1 MSNARRI
8 VDGMTHFV
16 TRRCV
21 GRHFYL
27 KPCSAVNQIILYA
40 FAWAV
45 AQHGMTPHALVAMSN
60 HLHYL
65 LTDPHGRLPLF
76 MRDFHRM
83 VAAAVKKVWK
93 IDETVFA
100 DTNASVV
107 TVFGERG
114 AVEKALYTVM
124 NPVNAGLVARAE
136 LWPGVCW
143 RPGTRQI
150 TVKKPSVWFTGP
162 QWPDELTVTFSAPPA
177 WSGTEDEWHAML
189 GESVEAQEKSLEQG
203 RTETRSSAMGA
214 QRVLKQRHTDAPKT
228 KSVREPKRNPTIAT
242 GGDGPLM
249 RAEMAALK
257 IWRRARHEALDHWQ
271 RDKSVMFPR
280 GTWLHVVMH
289 GALAA

>member
-1 MSNARRI
+1 MSYARRI

-21 GRHFYL
+21 GRRFYL
-27 KPCSAVNQIILYA
+27 KPCEAVNRIILYA

-45 AQHGMTPHALVAMSN
+45 AEHGMTPHALIAMSN

-65 LTDPHGRLPLF
+65 LSDPHGRLPLF

-83 VAAAVKKVWK
+83 VAAAVKTHWK

-114 AVEKALYTVM
+114 VVEKALYTVM
-124 NPVNAGLVARAE
+124 NPVSAGLVGRAE

-143 RPGTRQI
+143 VPGTRQI
-150 TVKKPSVWFTGP
+150 TVKKPDVWFTGP

-177 WSGTEDEWHAML
+177 WTGTEDEWHAML
-189 GESVEAQEKSLEQG
+189 GESVKAQEKSLQQERIRTQSTLMGVRGVLEQ
-203 RTETRSSAMGA
+203 S
-214 QRVLKQRHTDAPKT
+214 QTDAPKT
-228 KSVREPKRNPTIAT
+228 KPAPEPKRNPTIAT
-242 GGDGPLM
+242 GGDARLM
-249 RAEMAALK
+249 KEQIAVLK
-257 IWRRARHEALDHWQ
+257 AWRRARREALDRW
-271 RDKSVMFPR
+271 RYDKAQVFPL
-280 GTWLHVVMH
+280 GTFLHVVVH